1 MKKISIVKFSKPHLT
16 STVHRFLS
24 DRLFC
29 WKEPVLASYPFWGLL
44 HKRNSRLHTPFPN
57 ARSGKRKVQ
66 AQNDNKSNA
75 ASKHIN
81 CSSISIHYK
90 LNLPRETD
98 AKLQFASKISS
109 LTLTFLTARV
119 HTHHDAGGENQRGN
133 PLGNP
138 ASFANCASPATTP
151 SLGINKFL
159 LEPRVPLNSVV
170 PGKARFAMKKCKMVS
185 VFT

>member
-1 MKKISIVKFSKPHLT
+1 MLKRTNFSELSILDI
-16 STVHRFLS
+16 LQ
-24 DRLFC
+24 
-29 WKEPVLASYPFWGLL
+29 
-44 HKRNSRLHTPFPN
+44 KRNPRLHTPFQN
-57 ARSGKRKVQ
+57 TRSGKRKVQ

-109 LTLTFLTARV
+109 LNVSDGPR
-119 HTHHDAGGENQRGN
+119 THSLRRGENQRGN

-151 SLGINKFL
+151 SLGIDKFL

-170 PGKARFAMKKCKMVS
+170 PGKAQFAMKKCKMVT

>member
-1 MKKISIVKFSKPHLT
+1 MLKRTHFSELSIL
-16 STVHRFLS
+16 
-24 DRLFC
+24 
-29 WKEPVLASYPFWGLL
+29 GLL
-44 HKRNSRLHTPFPN
+44 HKRNPRLHTPFPN
-57 ARSGKRKVQ
+57 ARSEKRKFQ
-66 AQNDNKSNA
+66 AQNDHKSNA

-98 AKLQFASKISS
+98 AKLQFASKSSS
-109 LTLTFLTARV
+109 LNVSDGPR
-119 HTHHDAGGENQRGN
+119 THSLRRGENQRGN

-159 LEPRVPLNSVV
+159 LEPRVHVTVLSPARHSLHRRHGYQAGFQRSYVVVNVNSS
-170 PGKARFAMKKCKMVS
+170 R
-185 VFT
+185 